1 VSDALH
7 RLLLIALLG
16 VTFICCLPSLD
27 APFTHDEEAGIAV
40 NRAVHPGATL
50 RQAATY
56 RYSPD
61 QTRPL
66 FFVTLLLEGRLHG
79 LAPRGYR
86 VLSLLMH
93 IACGLVVYVLLRRL
107 RPISDGAAL
116 AGSAFFLLH
125 PMQSESIIYI
135 WGRSG
140 VQSALLALLALMTV
154 PWPAAGHG
162 SGARR
167 EDPARRAT
175 GPQQA
180 WRWIAALALMAL
192 ALAAKEEAVALP
204 LMAFVY
210 WVLAENRSA
219 RPALARA
226 AALAAPVVAFVA
238 LRPLLLGAVGRQVFA
253 RGLGDNILGQAVVT
267 LRLLRLTILPI
278 GQSFDPAAS
287 VPTIAVGAL
296 AAFSC
301 IAVIGL
307 ALVGGMRLRAA
318 AVDSP
323 AGHSVSDSAGEA
335 NAAALRWI
343 CAGIL
348 MSAAAYVL
356 YWIVPL
362 PDLMSERRVY
372 LAYVG
377 GALVVHGVSAFLS
390 GLVRRGAPA
399 GDGAPAMAWL
409 PMLVVTLLLAPAL
422 HARSRVWSDPRLVW
436 EEALRLAPQRVR
448 PYIDLGV
455 MAAVRGDSRTAG
467 VDFDRA
473 LALEPHN
480 PEALY
485 NRGKLR
491 LDAGDVAGA
500 ATDLD
505 AAVAADPT
513 MVRARINLAIARIRQ
528 GNLDDAEAQL
538 RAALAIDPGD
548 PRALT
553 NLGEVRRARGDT
565 DQAIALYRQALASDA
580 SYSHAAAR
588 LGVALEARGDTAGAL
603 TAYREYLARG
613 PESATDRA
621 AVEEKI
627 RLLSSAAP

>member
-1 VSDALH
+1 MSDALR
-7 RLLLIALLG
+7 RLLLFALLG
-16 VTFICCLPSLD
+16 VTFACCLPSLD
-27 APFTHDEEAGIAV
+27 APFTHDEEAGIAN

-50 RQAATY
+50 REAATY
-56 RYSPD
+56 RFSPD

-66 FFVTLLLEGRLHG
+66 FFVTLLLEGRVHG

-93 IACGLVVYVLLRRL
+93 IACGFVVYVLLRRL
-107 RPISDGAAL
+107 RPTSDGAAL

-140 VQSALLALLALMTV
+140 VQSALLALLALLAV
-154 PWPAAGHG
+154 PWPDTGATSGG
-162 SGARR
+162 SNARR
-167 EDPARRAT
+167 R
-175 GPQQA
+175 GA

-210 WVLAENRSA
+210 WVFAENRSV

-226 AALAAPVVAFVA
+226 AVLAAPVIAFVT

-253 RGLGDNILGQAVVT
+253 RSLADNVLSQAVVT
-267 LRLLRLTILPI
+267 LRLLRLTLLPI

-287 VPTIAVGAL
+287 VPSVATGAL
-296 AAFSC
+296 AALAC
-301 IAVIGL
+301 LAMIAL
-307 ALVGGMRLRAA
+307 AGVAGMRLRAA
-318 AVDSP
+318 AS
-323 AGHSVSDSAGEA
+323 EA
-335 NAAALRWI
+335 PMSTALRWI
-343 CAGIL
+343 CAGVL
-348 MSAAAYVL
+348 MSATAYAL
-356 YWIVPL
+356 YWVVPL

-377 GALVVHGVSAFLS
+377 GALVVHGLTALLTS
-390 GLVRRGAPA
+390 LVRRDAPA
-399 GDGAPAMAWL
+399 GEGASAGGRASTLAWPPA
-409 PMLVVTLLLAPAL
+409 LVVTLLLAPAL
-422 HARSRVWSDPRLVW
+422 HARSRVWSDPRQVW
-436 EEALRLAPQRVR
+436 EEASRLAPGRVR

-455 MAAVRGDSRTAG
+455 MAAMRGDVPTAG
-467 VDFDRA
+467 ANFDRA

-485 NRGKLR
+485 NRGRLR
-491 LDAGDVAGA
+491 LDTGDVTGA
-500 ATDLD
+500 ATDLE

-513 MVRARINLAIARIRQ
+513 MARARINLAIVRIRQ
-528 GNLDDAEAQL
+528 GNLDDAEALL

-553 NLGEVRRARGDT
+553 NLGEVRRALGDA
-565 DQAIALYRQALASDA
+565 DQAIALYRRALASDA
-580 SYSHAAAR
+580 SYAHAAAR
-588 LGVALEARGDTAGAL
+588 LGVALESRGDTAGAL
-603 TAYREYLARG
+603 AAYREYLARG
-613 PESATDRA
+613 AESPTDRA

-627 RLLSSAAP
+627 RRLSAAGG